1 MKSISNF
8 SIVFALIFATN
19 GTFSLINGFNE
30 HTEEK
35 KSDVKEYITSFFI
48 TIGFIS
54 IIFLSLLGIYYSE
67 VVLKLFTPEYDI
79 SWLVENLT
87 KIIGFISFPLF
98 YFFLLA
104 LFYWIGTARIT
115 RFRYAIPGAIF
126 STVLFIITTYFFA
139 FYVSKIAKYNV
150 LYGSIGSIILLM
162 IWVNFNVVLLLLGNE
177 LNLAIR
183 KLRIEKLLADE
194 LKKEIEEYHPD
205 VL

>member
-1 MKSISNF
+1 MSDPSIN
-8 SIVFALIFATN
+8 
-19 GTFSLINGFNE
+19 
-30 HTEEK
+30 
-35 KSDVKEYITSFFI
+35 
-48 TIGFIS
+48 
-54 IIFLSLLGIYYSE
+54 
-67 VVLKLFTPEYDI
+67 
-79 SWLVENLT
+79 
-87 KIIGFISFPLF
+87 
-98 YFFLLA
+98 
-104 LFYWIGTARIT
+104 
-115 RFRYAIPGAIF
+115 